1 MKRFLFTWAV
11 LLTAYGVFA
20 QNVNVTIVAEQ
31 CPGCFVVVKGRH
43 LQASD
48 HKSGCWWL
56 AQQLTSSSSS
66 SSSKESGASWGK
78 SPYSDSN
85 FFGLV
90 EGKPL
95 TNDEYYELLL
105 RTHCDYC
112 GGDFTKHSGG
122 CIWQPTPARRNSTR
136 CVERLHL
143 NLPPRS
149 PAHTSG
155 TIRLPQRSP
164 LSA

>member
-20 QNVNVTIVAEQ
+20 QNARIVGEQ
-31 CPGCFVVVKGRH
+31 CVYVEGRH
-43 LQASD
+43 LQPSD

-56 AQQLTSSSSS
+56 AQQQTSSSSS

-78 SPYSDSN
+78 SPYSDSD

-122 CIWQPTPARRNSTR
+122 CIIGSAYNDWQRTMKAGGCLPWRKSGNFAKNVSRRRFS
-136 CVERLHL
+136 
-143 NLPPRS
+143 
-149 PAHTSG
+149 
-155 TIRLPQRSP
+155 
-164 LSA
+164 

>member
-56 AQQLTSSSSS
+56 AQQQTSSSSS

-78 SPYSDSN
+78 SPYSDSD

-122 CIWQPTPARRNSTR
+122 CIIGSVYNDWQRTMKAGGCLPWRKSGNFAKNVSRRRFS
-136 CVERLHL
+136 
-143 NLPPRS
+143 
-149 PAHTSG
+149 
-155 TIRLPQRSP
+155 
-164 LSA
+164 